1 MRSDFDNRFNEIN
14 TKLSEVKTLEN
25 IQLNINWI
33 DKVNEVWSPSQ
44 MKEAKNEIYRQKYNS
59 RSNRYNNICPNNH
72 RYWDIN
78 LESSLEIRGIDFLV
92 YFYYICINQ
101 LI

>member
-14 TKLSEVKTLEN
+14 TKLSEVKTLEKN

-44 MKEAKNEIYRQKYNS
+44 MKEAKNEIYRQKS
-59 RSNRYNNICPNNH
+59 I
-72 RYWDIN
+72 IAAA
-78 LESSLEIRGIDFLV
+78 IAIITFVQIIIGIGISIWSHLWK
-92 YFYYICINQ
+92 
-101 LI
+101 

>member
-1 MRSDFDNRFNEIN
+1 V
-14 TKLSEVKTLEN
+14 KLKQLEKKTYN
-25 IQLNINWI
+25 NINWI

-44 MKEAKNEIYRQKYNS
+44 MKEARMKYTDKKYNS

-78 LESSLEIRGIDFLV
+78 LESSLEIRVLTSWFIFTIFV
-92 YFYYICINQ
+92 YKPVNMEKIKNQ
-101 LI
+101 